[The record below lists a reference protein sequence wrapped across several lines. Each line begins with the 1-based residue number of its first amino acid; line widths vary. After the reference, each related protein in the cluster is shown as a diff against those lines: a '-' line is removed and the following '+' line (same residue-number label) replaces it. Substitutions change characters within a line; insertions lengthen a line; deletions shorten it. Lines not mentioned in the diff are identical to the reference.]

1 MYSNFEHGGNG
12 CEKIHFYSS
21 IQHEIID
28 SYPYLQIISNK
39 ILKAL
44 CFIYNEKRD
53 RQNKLDEEY
62 CSSLFYWLG
71 YNILPHLSDKS
82 LFQKIIKMIY
92 DELYS
97 SGVNSTCNYL
107 YEKIDKNTF
116 HTYKLLFD
124 YSKDHGNINLNT
136 LYGDTTCDEH
146 YKAVMNNYINAYSEA
161 YSYCTGT
168 QGTNFYCKYFNK
180 LFSKDQYKKL
190 TTFTCTKRRYDS
202 AFSGE
207 PKSRG
212 IEPAASVPVTTAKVA
227 YVHGT
232 SVPKHH
238 GDLKS
243 NDYPNS
249 YSHSYPNQG
258 LADQNTLDGNLML
271 RAGETTEG
279 GSSKTIAGSIV
290 PVLGVS
296 SFSLLLY
303 KVTPVGGYINRLLG
317 RNRNVY
323 NNIEYMDA
331 FNPYNEGMDSV
342 GRRMNISYHR
352 L

>member
-44 CFIYNEKRD
+44 CYIYNEKIN
-53 RQNKLDEEY
+53 RQNILDEES
-62 CSSLFYWLG
+62 CSYLYYWLG

-97 SGVNSTCNYL
+97 SGMHSTCNYL
-107 YEKIDKNTF
+107 YEKIDENTF
-116 HTYKLLFD
+116 NTYKLLFD
-124 YSKDHGNINLNT
+124 YSKDHGNINLST

-146 YKAVMNNYINAYSEA
+146 YKKVMNNYINTYRDAYEN
-161 YSYCTGT
+161 CTGT
-168 QGTNFYCKYFNK
+168 QRTNFYCKYFNK
-180 LFSKDQYKKL
+180 LFSKDQYKEL

-202 AFSGE
+202 AFSGAHR
-207 PKSRG
+207 SRD
-212 IEPAASVPVTTAKVA
+212 IEPVASVPVPPDEVA
-227 YVHGT
+227 NLHGT

-238 GDLKS
+238 GDLEN

-249 YSHSYPNQG
+249 YPHSYPNKG
-258 LADQNTLDGNLML
+258 LPDQHTLNGNLIL
-271 RAGETTEG
+271 RAGENAEG
-279 GSSKTIAGSIV
+279 GSSKTIAGSV
-290 PVLGVS
+290 APVLGVS
-296 SFSLLLY
+296 SISLLLY
-303 KVTPVGGYINRLLG
+303 KVTPLGGFIRNFLG
-317 RNRNVY
+317 RNRNMHNPV
-323 NNIEYMDA
+323 EYMDS
-331 FNPYNEGMDSV
+331 FNPYSDGMIPGD
-342 GRRMNISYHR
+342 RRMNISYHR